1 MQVQSLVWEDPLED
15 GTANSSSGLAREI
28 SRTEGPAGLQSLGLQ
43 RVGHNL
49 ATQKYNKCTCILLTV
64 GLLTSL

>member
-1 MQVQSLVWEDPLED
+1 MQVQSLVWEETLED
-15 GTANSSSGLAREI
+15 GMANSSSVLAWEI
-28 SRTEGPAGLQSLGLQ
+28 SRTEGPAALQSLGLQ

-49 ATQKYNKCTCILLTV
+49 VTQKYNKCTCIILTV